1 MATKRTKTPHIKG
14 YQYKGG
20 TFYRVTFQLKG
31 HQVRK
36 QGFAS
41 LEAAELFYFQARK
54 DIREGTW
61 VKSSV
66 NMLATMKLDDL
77 YERYCEKIGYRRAKA
92 TKVNGATSWRCHISP
107 TLGMKTAK
115 QIGKRTLALWVDTL
129 REKGLS
135 DNSIKVVKAEL
146 SNVLKM
152 AYDYDLIDALPKFPQ
167 LYAKPAMKAM
177 FKPAEVASIIRG
189 FTNSQYQL
197 MAAVQYQLALRI
209 GELLGLTPGDVD
221 LEARTVTISKQMSR
235 HARGLAWADRLTP
248 TKNRIVRALPITAE
262 LAEALK
268 PYVQHREND
277 APLWISSYLEPVSE
291 NAYIDALKGAAKRAG
306 IAETI
311 SSHCLRA
318 SMLDFLVNHSG
329 LNIHAVAWLGRHSA
343 KVLVSRYSQPDLDQL
358 ARVYGRKM
366 ARANVLSCKD
376 AALDLLE
383 AE

>member
-1 MATKRTKTPHIKG
+1 
-14 YQYKGG
+14 
-20 TFYRVTFQLKG
+20 
-31 HQVRK
+31 VRK

-54 DIREGTW
+54 EIREGTW
-61 VKSSV
+61 IKSSV
-66 NMLATMKLDDL
+66 NILASMKLDDL
-77 YERYCEKIGYRRAKA
+77 YKRYCDKIGCRRSKA
-92 TKVNGATSWRCHISP
+92 TRVNGASSWKLHISP
-107 TLGMKTAK
+107 TLGMKNAK
-115 QIGKRTLALWVDTL
+115 QVGKRTLALWVDSL
-129 REKGLS
+129 RENGLS

-152 AYDYDLIDALPKFPQ
+152 AYEYDLIDALPKFPQ
-167 LYAKPAMKAM
+167 LYATPAKKSM
-177 FKPAEVASIIRG
+177 FKPAEIASILRG

-209 GELLGLTPGDVD
+209 GELLGLTPGDVN
-221 LEARTVTISKQMSR
+221 LEARTITISKQMNR
-235 HARGLAWADRLTP
+235 HGKGLPWAKRLTP
-248 TKNRIVRALPITAE
+248 TKNRIVRDLPITAE

-291 NAYIDALKGAAKRAG
+291 NAYISALKGAAKRAG
-306 IAETI
+306 ITQKI

-358 ARVYGRKM
+358 AKVYGRKM
-366 ARANVLSCKD
+366 AGANVLPCKNT
-376 AALDLLE
+376 ALDLLE